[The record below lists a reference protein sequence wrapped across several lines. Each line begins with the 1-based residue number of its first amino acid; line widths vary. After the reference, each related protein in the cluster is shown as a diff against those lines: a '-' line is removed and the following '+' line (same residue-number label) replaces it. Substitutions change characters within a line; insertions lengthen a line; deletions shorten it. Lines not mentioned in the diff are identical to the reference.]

1 MLKNFSSLSLFSKE
15 MKKYKIKDETIIM
28 MSLRITNS
36 KFSQLDDH
44 LRNNFLFKTLAIKKP
59 SNSNIILEKTLQDVK
74 KNYPKAL
81 SRKKLKKNKFNQIK
95 KMINLDPDLFL
106 SKNQFKTLNK
116 KILPKEIYNKKI
128 FVKYLDEVIIFFL
141 IKKRILL
148 NNLPEFI
155 SNNNKH
161 IRNQKNKFLR
171 DGYLVINKFFNS
183 KTTYK
188 LSKFLKKIE
197 SKQDKEKKGYFYGK
211 ENKFRRV
218 YNLIG
223 QDNFFSKTILDN
235 KYLMALLN
243 SIFDRNT
250 LHDKFFL
257 SSLQSNTLYSGAEK
271 QIWHIDSNMPEPVP
285 KWITRVQLAIA
296 LDDFKKNNGS
306 TEIVP
311 FSHKFAKHPKNKIPK
326 FKKKILCKKGS
337 IIMWHGN
344 LWHRSTENNSKNS
357 RTAILCCFSNSV
369 LRQVSA
375 EDNYLR
381 IIDRKKIK
389 KLSDNTKNLIG
400 YNHGIL

>member
-1 MLKNFSSLSLFSKE
+1 
-15 MKKYKIKDETIIM
+15 MKKYEIKDETIII
-28 MSLRITNS
+28 MSLRITNCR
-36 KFSQLDDH
+36 FSQLNDH
-44 LRNNFLFKTLAIKKP
+44 LRNNFLFKTLGVKKP

-81 SRKKLKKNKFNQIK
+81 LSKRVKKNKFNQIK
-95 KMINLDPDLFL
+95 KMINLDSDLFL
-106 SKNQFKTLNK
+106 SKNQFEILSK
-116 KILPKEIYNKKI
+116 KKLPKEIYNKKT
-128 FVKYLDEVIIFFL
+128 FVKYLDELIIFFF
-141 IKKRILL
+141 IKNKILL

-155 SNNNKH
+155 AYNNKS
-161 IRNQKNKFLR
+161 IKNQKNKFLR
-171 DGYLVINKFFNS
+171 DGYLVINKFFNL
-183 KTTYK
+183 KTTNK
-188 LSKFLKKIE
+188 LSKCLKKIE
-197 SKQDKEKKGYFYGK
+197 SKQDKAKKGYFYGK

-223 QDNFFSKTILDN
+223 QDKFFSETILDN

-243 SIFDRNT
+243 SIFDINT

-257 SSLQSNTLYSGAEK
+257 SSAQSNTLYPKAEK

-285 KWITRVQLAIA
+285 KWITRMQLAIA

-311 FSHKFAKHPKNKIPK
+311 FSHRFAKHPKNKMPK
-326 FKKKILCKKGS
+326 FIKKILCKKGS

-344 LWHRSTENNSKNS
+344 VWHRSTENNSKNS

-369 LRQVSA
+369 LRQVST